1 MPSRTSTLQM
11 IGEETLEQAATVI
24 RCLGHPLRLRLLEAM
39 ETGGQTVSELQHH
52 TGAPQSAVSQ
62 QLSVLRG
69 HGVVEGRREGSFV
82 RYRIIEPKVGA
93 ILNCIRA
100 CEIDR

>member
-1 MPSRTSTLQM
+1 MPNRTSTLQM

-52 TGAPQSAVSQ
+52 TGAPHMGWLRVGVKGASSAIAS
-62 QLSVLRG
+62 SSPRWAP
-69 HGVVEGRREGSFV
+69 S
-82 RYRIIEPKVGA
+82 
-93 ILNCIRA
+93 
-100 CEIDR
+100 